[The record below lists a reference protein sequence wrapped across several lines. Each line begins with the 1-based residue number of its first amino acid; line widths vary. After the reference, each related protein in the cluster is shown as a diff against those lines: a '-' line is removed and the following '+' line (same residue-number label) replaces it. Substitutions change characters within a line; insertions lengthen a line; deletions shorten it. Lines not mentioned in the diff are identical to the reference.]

1 MPGSY
6 QFRREVT
13 LRLWDFNI
21 DRTPSPYAS
30 LNFDAYFK
38 YQNEQADLFMHD
50 TGQHVLVRTHQ
61 HVVEIS
67 QILKDDVDHS
77 QALERVRLQTF
88 QNKGGLIQDK
98 ALNASLDLVIR
109 LLFMIE
115 VGNIPNRFS
124 RNSPWLWNKGKLS
137 QFLAT
142 CFALQP
148 TSSQEWVRL
157 GRVFTARNIE
167 RIAGIRIKWTN
178 NLADHLRLF
187 DSEEGELVVD
197 IFHHASFLIMLQKRY
212 LSSIRRKVESSYS

>member
-1 MPGSY
+1 
-6 QFRREVT
+6 VA

-21 DRTPSPYAS
+21 DRTPSPYTPLS
-30 LNFDAYFK
+30 LDAYFR

-61 HVVEIS
+61 HAVEIS
-67 QILKDDVDHS
+67 QILKNDVDHS
-77 QALERVRLQTF
+77 QALERIRLQTF
-88 QNKGGLIQDK
+88 QNKGLIQDK

-115 VGNIPNRFS
+115 VGNIPNGFS
-124 RNSPWLWNKGKLS
+124 RNSPWVWNEGKLS
-137 QFLAT
+137 QFLST
-142 CFALQP
+142 RFALHP

-187 DSEEGELVVD
+187 DSEEGELVVN

-212 LSSIRRKVESSYS
+212 SSSIRRKVASSYN